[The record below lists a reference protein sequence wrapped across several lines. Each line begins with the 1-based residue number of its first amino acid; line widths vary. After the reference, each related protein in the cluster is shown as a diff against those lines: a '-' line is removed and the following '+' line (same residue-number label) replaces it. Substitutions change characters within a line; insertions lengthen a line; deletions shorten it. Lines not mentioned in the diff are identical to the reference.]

1 MRFSPILFL
10 GVLGCVGESSD
21 DDTPKTEDSAPLP
34 SNSDPA
40 AQILSPVEGM
50 MLREGASVTFTAQ
63 VDDEET
69 ASDALTVVWTST
81 IDGTLTGSTT
91 NAGGVVTTILASG
104 LSEGDHTLILAVTDE
119 DGGSATDQV
128 NVSVVD
134 NGAPT
139 VTISSPTNGDTFD
152 AGATV
157 QVVVQVEDESDDADD
172 LVLSWGGDAAAYGP
186 PTTPDE
192 TGEASFYM
200 TNVVAGTRTIRV
212 TVTDTLGG
220 TDTEELL
227 FTVIED
233 ADDDGFTS
241 DDDCD
246 DSDPNIYP
254 GALEICD
261 GLDQDCDGR
270 TDDDAEDAL
279 SWYADLD
286 GDDWGNAASVTL
298 ACDLPA
304 GHADNGGDCN
314 DTVATVN
321 PDASEVCDTLDNDCN
336 GLVDEST
343 ATGAGTYYLDADS
356 DGFGSSA
363 TSVVSCGAPAGYV
376 ASSTDCDDRDSN
388 VNPGEAEVCDGD
400 DNNCDG
406 TTDEDTAID
415 VVTWFR
421 DSDTD
426 SYGDSAVTDISCTQ
440 PSGYVATATDC
451 DDTDRGVH
459 PGASETCD
467 SEDDDCDGSVDESAT
482 DATAYYDDDDGDGY
496 GDAAAVTL
504 SCSALSGKV
513 TNSGDCNDAT
523 ASASPVDTEY
533 CDGIDNDC
541 DGATDEASA
550 ADVDTWYLDADSDGY
565 GLATAST
572 ISCNRPTG
580 YVSVSGDCNDSALA
594 IRPGATEVCDS
605 VDNDCDGTADEDD
618 ATGASTWYRDADADG
633 YGASATTDISCG
645 QPTGYVATATDCDD
659 TDRGVYPGASETCD
673 SEDDDC
679 DGTVDES
686 ATDATAYYTDADGD
700 GYGALASVTYS
711 CSAVAGKVTNSGDCN
726 DATASASPADTE
738 YCDGIDNDC
747 DGSTDEV
754 SAADVDT
761 WYQDADGDGYGLSTA
776 STVACNRPTGYV
788 TIAGDCNDTSL
799 AIKPGATEVCDSADN
814 DCDGTTD
821 ENDASGAPTWYR
833 DADADGYGTAATT
846 QVACTVPSGY
856 AATSTDC
863 RDTDSTAY
871 PGASETCDSVD
882 DDCDGVIDESATDGT
897 RYYDD
902 DDGDGYG
909 DASSSTVSCSVVA
922 GKVTNSGDCND
933 ATASASPADVEYCDG
948 IDNDC
953 DGTTDEA
960 SSADADTWYRD
971 ADGDLYGA
979 TTNTSIACTQPT
991 GYVSLSG
998 DCLDSSAAAYP
1009 GASEVC
1015 DSLDNDC
1022 DGATDEGAID
1032 PVSWYRDV
1040 DADGYGNASV
1050 ATTSCSQP
1058 TGYVSSSTDCNDAS
1072 AAISPGDPEVC
1083 DGIDN
1088 DCNGTVDGGE
1098 VGSVLTWYRDNDGDG
1113 YGTATSTTSC
1123 TQPAG
1128 YAAVATDCND
1138 TTATAYPGGVEICD
1152 SIDNDCDG
1160 SIDEEVPTWYRD
1172 ADGDGYGHYA
1182 VSTTSCTQPA
1192 TYVSNDDD
1200 CNDGSAI
1207 VNPGRNELCS
1217 STVDDNCDGAIN
1229 ETTSTDAT
1237 TWYADAD
1244 GDGYG
1249 DATVSTGAC
1258 TIPSGHVANTTDC
1271 DDTDAGVSPIA
1282 DEVCDG
1288 IDNDCD
1294 ATTEEGYSV
1303 PGDFSTISA
1312 AITASVDGDS
1322 ICVAPGNYDGPV
1334 NFAGKN
1340 ITIQGA
1346 GPDETFIDVNG
1357 GRVTMTNGRLIGV
1370 SLWGGNQSTG
1380 AALQCV
1386 TAVNTPYIEDV
1397 VFEENECNS
1406 VSSCYG
1412 ILYATSCPLELVDV
1426 TFRDNTINPTAGT
1439 VTGGLLYAGSG
1450 FSGENIVFEDNSITA
1465 GSSMSGGL
1473 IYNSGTLTSSVNGL
1487 LIEGNTVTSSGLLTG
1502 GLLYNTGN
1510 SQTFDDLEMSDNV
1523 IRGYGVKGGLM
1534 YLVGSTTTSSSP
1546 NFNHAYIVENTVT
1559 NTYGS
1564 TGSSSYY
1571 TYGGLIYVYTNADPD
1586 FMWTEILENTVTSTG
1601 NYTYGGLVGG
1611 SYLSSPN
1618 FIQLIVG
1625 GNNVASTLSYGGMFR
1640 LDALTTASSYGV
1652 GTIRFADIV
1661 GNTVTGTVYGGVL
1674 SGDYYSSSTYSTGW
1688 DLDMVN
1694 IIDNTTTGTTY
1705 GSVYYDDD
1713 TTYSYNTDWDYCNV
1727 YNNTGTDFYNF
1738 TDPTGSS
1745 GNVGVDPLYTDDS
1758 LSSAIFWDLTLL
1770 STSPVRNAGNPS
1782 ATYNDV
1788 NGTYAA
1794 IGAYG
1799 GPYGESW

>member
-40 AQILSPVEGM
+40 AQILSPVDGM

-69 ASDALTVVWTST
+69 ASEALTIVWTST
-81 IDGTLTGSTT
+81 LDGTLTGSTT

-128 NVSVVD
+128 NVNVVD

-139 VTISSPTNGDTFD
+139 VTISSPTDGDVFD

-241 DDDCD
+241 DGDCD
-246 DSDPNIYP
+246 DSDPNIFP

-270 TDDDAEDAL
+270 TDEDAEDAL

-286 GDDWGNAASVTL
+286 GDDWGNADSVTL

-336 GLVDEST
+336 GLTDEST

-356 DGFGSSA
+356 DGFGLST

-376 ASSTDCDDRDSN
+376 ANSTDCDDRDGN

-415 VVTWFR
+415 VVTWYR

-426 SYGDSAVTDISCTQ
+426 SYGNSAVTDIACTQ

-482 DATAYYDDDDGDGY
+482 DATSYYDDDDGDGY

-504 SCSALSGKV
+504 SCSAVSGKV

-594 IRPGATEVCDS
+594 IRPGATEICDS
-605 VDNDCDGTADEDD
+605 VDNDCDGSADEDD

-633 YGASATTDISCG
+633 YGASATTDISCA

-711 CSAVAGKVTNSGDCN
+711 CSAVSGKVTNSGDCN

-776 STVACNRPTGYV
+776 STIACNRPTGYV
-788 TIAGDCNDTSL
+788 SIAGDCNDTSL

-821 ENDASGAPTWYR
+821 ESDASGAPTWYR

-882 DDCDGVIDESATDGT
+882 DDCDGVTDESATDGT

-960 SSADADTWYRD
+960 ASADADTWYRD
-971 ADGDLYGA
+971 ADGDHYGA
-979 TTNTSIACTQPT
+979 TTTTSIACTQPT

-1015 DSLDNDC
+1015 DSMDNDC

-1040 DADGYGNASV
+1040 DADGYGNSSV
-1050 ATTSCSQP
+1050 STTSCSQP

-1088 DCNGTVDGGE
+1088 DCNGAVDGGE

-1123 TQPAG
+1123 TKPAG

-1138 TTATAYPGGVEICD
+1138 TTATAYPGAAEICD
-1152 SIDNDCDG
+1152 SLDNDCDG
-1160 SIDEEVPTWYRD
+1160 TIDEEVPTWYRD
-1172 ADGDGYGHYA
+1172 ADGDGYGSA
-1182 VSTTSCTQPA
+1182 SVSATSCTQPA

-1217 STVDDNCDGAIN
+1217 TTVDDNCDGTIN
-1229 ETTSTDAT
+1229 ETTSADAT
-1237 TWYADAD
+1237 TYYRDGD

-1249 DATVSTGAC
+1249 AAATTSGAC
-1258 TIPSGHVANTTDC
+1258 TVPSGYVANSADC
-1271 DDTDAGVSPIA
+1271 DDTDYGVSPVA

-1288 IDNDCD
+1288 VDNDCD

-1312 AITASVDGDS
+1312 AITASVNGDS
-1322 ICVAPGNYDGPV
+1322 ICVAPGTYYGPV
-1334 NFAGKN
+1334 NFGGKN
-1340 ITIQGA
+1340 ITLQGS
-1346 GPDETFIDVNG
+1346 GTDQTYIDVNG
-1357 GRVTMTNGRLIGV
+1357 GKVTMTTGQLIGV
-1370 SLWGGNQSTG
+1370 TLENGNQYLGSAFNCTT
-1380 AALQCV
+1380 AL
-1386 TAVNTPYIEDV
+1386 TDYPYLEDV
-1397 VFEENECNS
+1397 VFEANTCES
-1406 VSSCYG
+1406 VSDCYG
-1412 ILYATSCPLELVDV
+1412 IMYLSACDIDMVDV
-1426 TFRDNTINPTAGT
+1426 TFKSNDISPASGNIYGGMIFASGSDINAANLTVENNIVNASTSLQGGVVYLSTSTFDVEDLIVTGNTFDGDTNAGALVYHIGSSSSAYTSYLQHVYVAQNTITAGT
-1439 VTGGLLYAGSG
+1439 YLYGMTHAATNGALYLDWAEFLDNDIGTSGTDIVYGSIAYSKDGAYLDFSQFIVAGNSVAGAAVYGGI
-1450 FSGENIVFEDNSITA
+1450 F
-1465 GSSMSGGL
+1465 GSSA
-1473 IYNSGTLTSSVNGL
+1473 YT
-1487 LIEGNTVTSSGLLTG
+1487 
-1502 GLLYNTGN
+1502 
-1510 SQTFDDLEMSDNV
+1510 
-1523 IRGYGVKGGLM
+1523 
-1534 YLVGSTTTSSSP
+1534 STTAAYYSGASSLL
-1546 NFNHAYIVENTVT
+1546 FGDIDANTIAAT
-1559 NTYGS
+1559 T
-1564 TGSSSYY
+1564 
-1571 TYGGLIYVYTNADPD
+1571 TYGGVFYA
-1586 FMWTEILENTVTSTG
+1586 
-1601 NYTYGGLVGG
+1601 
-1611 SYLSSPN
+1611 
-1618 FIQLIVG
+1618 
-1625 GNNVASTLSYGGMFR
+1625 
-1640 LDALTTASSYGV
+1640 
-1652 GTIRFADIV
+1652 
-1661 GNTVTGTVYGGVL
+1661 
-1674 SGDYYSSSTYSTGW
+1674 DYYSSSSSTAF
-1688 DLDMVN
+1688 DVDMVN
-1694 IIDNTTTGTTY
+1694 IADTTVSGTVY
-1705 GSVYYDDD
+1705 GSVYYDDSSS
-1713 TTYSYNTDWDYCNV
+1713 YSYFADFDYCNI
-1727 YNNTGTDFYNF
+1727 YNNTGTDFYNY
-1738 TDPTGSS
+1738 TDPTGTS
-1745 GNVGVDPLYTDDS
+1745 GNVTVDPLYTDDS
-1758 LSSAIFWDLTLL
+1758 LSSSVYWDLTLRTT
-1770 STSPVRNAGNPS
+1770 STVRNSGNPS
-1782 ATYNDV
+1782 ATYNDAD
-1788 NGTYAA
+1788 GTYAA

-1799 GPYGESW
+1799 GPYGDDW